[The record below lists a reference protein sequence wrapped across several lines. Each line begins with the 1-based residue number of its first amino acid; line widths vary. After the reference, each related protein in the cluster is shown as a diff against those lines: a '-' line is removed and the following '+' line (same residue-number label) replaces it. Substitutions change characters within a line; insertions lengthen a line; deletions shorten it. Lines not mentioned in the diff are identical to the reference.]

1 MDDNLKKQQHEAL
14 KELEENKNL
23 VKRNADQGSIL
34 LQSHLYAS
42 TGLARPTR
50 SWSCSW
56 WRLCYVSKRT
66 CGQVLVLPSRCLVLP
81 AADDD
86 FNILLLMEKD

>member
-23 VKRNADQGSIL
+23 AKRNADQGSIL

>member
-50 SWSCSW
+50 SWSCS
-56 WRLCYVSKRT
+56 
-66 CGQVLVLPSRCLVLP
+66 
-81 AADDD
+81 
-86 FNILLLMEKD
+86 